1 MVRWFDRFERLL
13 KNLWRLIHDNMYIF
27 LNNHENI
34 LEIITYSLNFC
45 NWWWIWALFNKLLAI
60 FHHFDYIWQFWK
72 CCPIIL
78 FNFFLRFRCFVVW
91 NIRFGCT
98 MTFWTWPRSVSWPSV
113 RAFPLSNGRWRWWR
127 RFGRPRSWIFID
139 LWIRLRI
146 QSVCWSILTRW
157 RCSRWC
163 SRFNLLRLHIDIVWS
178 HSRQRRRSISW
189 FLENITLANESSKWF
204 SDTGTTRIWFK
215 HSTLISNQCLNS
227 ITVH

>member
-1 MVRWFDRFERLL
+1 
-13 KNLWRLIHDNMYIF
+13 MYIF

-45 NWWWIWALFNKLLAI
+45 NWWWIWALFDEFLAV

-78 FNFFLRFRCFVVW
+78 FYFFLRFRCFVVW

-98 MTFWTWPRSVSWPSV
+98 MTFWTWPWSVPWPSV

-146 QSVCWSILTRW
+146 QSVCWSIRW

-163 SRFNLLRLHIDIVWS
+163 SRFNLLRLHINIVWS
-178 HSRQRRRSISW
+178 HSRQGRRSISW
-189 FLENITLANESSKWF
+189 FLEKTLSIWIVIQSDSVTLVLREYESGLVQLLVISAWIRSMYIK
-204 SDTGTTRIWFK
+204 STVSRHYAGT
-215 HSTLISNQCLNS
+215 S
-227 ITVH
+227 